1 MPLAATALETAEI
14 ETWANS
20 GVEGQDEVEREGF
33 ERDDGVVLYS
43 GEIVDELCNS
53 NAL

>member
-43 GEIVDELCNS
+43 VKLSIYFVIV
-53 NAL
+53 NAV